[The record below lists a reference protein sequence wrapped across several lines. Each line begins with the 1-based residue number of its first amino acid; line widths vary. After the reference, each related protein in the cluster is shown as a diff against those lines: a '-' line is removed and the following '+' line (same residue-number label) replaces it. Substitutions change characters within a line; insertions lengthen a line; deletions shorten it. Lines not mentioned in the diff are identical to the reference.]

1 MATAWLFGL
10 HLVAW
15 PGSRGVFDLAASI
28 TWALIISRLETLSSS
43 SYLTLR
49 PDNSLGVSKD
59 RPSIDSGSLRPLRC
73 FCLEEVA
80 FLFCFR
86 TSACLCHRAGPV
98 PPSRFLTALM
108 VCSARSFAGL
118 LHPAA
123 DPGFAE
129 FRARSWGP
137 LRAPGFLPFPSTR
150 APFEAFPSPVAVS
163 RFVPPG
169 RSCPPVIRC
178 FLAGPKTFASSKE
191 AVSLATHGSSSDAR
205 LGTVQ
210 LQGFGPLVESAFA
223 PECFHPN
230 TRAASMGFFFCR
242 VIRFLSAGSRFRV
255 QWRLA
260 TLSTCVSSTLLILVE
275 HSGASARGANTS
287 RRGDRQVAL
296 SADAWP

>member
-73 FCLEEVA
+73 VCLEEVT
-80 FLFCFR
+80 FLCCFR
-86 TSACLCHRAGPV
+86 TSACLCHRAGLV
-98 PPSRFLTALM
+98 PPPRFLTALM

-137 LRAPGFLPFPSTR
+137 LRAPGFSPFPSTR

-169 RSCPPVIRC
+169 RACPPVVRC
-178 FLAGPKTFASSKE
+178 FLADPKIFASSKE
-191 AVSLATHGSSSDAR
+191 AASLATRGSSSDAR
-205 LGTVQ
+205 WGTVQ
-210 LQGFGPLVESAFA
+210 LQGFGPLVESAFT
-223 PECFHPN
+223 PGCFHPN
-230 TRAASMGFFFCR
+230 ARAASLGFFSCK
-242 VIRFLSAGSRFRV
+242 VIRFLSADFRLRV
-255 QWRLA
+255 LRHLA
-260 TLSTCVSSTLLILVE
+260 MLSTC
-275 HSGASARGANTS
+275 AS
-287 RRGDRQVAL
+287 
-296 SADAWP
+296 

>member
-1 MATAWLFGL
+1 MGFSGRWPFPMATAWLFGL
-10 HLVAW
+10 HLVAL

-43 SYLTLR
+43 SYLTSR

-59 RPSIDSGSLRPLRC
+59 RPSIDSGSLRPLLC
-73 FCLEEVA
+73 VCLEEVA

-86 TSACLCHRAGPV
+86 TLACLCHRAGPV

-169 RSCPPVIRC
+169 RACPPVI
-178 FLAGPKTFASSKE
+178 P
-191 AVSLATHGSSSDAR
+191 
-205 LGTVQ
+205 
-210 LQGFGPLVESAFA
+210 
-223 PECFHPN
+223 
-230 TRAASMGFFFCR
+230 
-242 VIRFLSAGSRFRV
+242 
-255 QWRLA
+255 
-260 TLSTCVSSTLLILVE
+260 
-275 HSGASARGANTS
+275 
-287 RRGDRQVAL
+287 
-296 SADAWP
+296 

>member
-80 FLFCFR
+80 FLFYFH

-108 VCSARSFAGL
+108 ACSARSFAGL

-123 DPGFAE
+123 DPGV
-129 FRARSWGP
+129 RRVS
-137 LRAPGFLPFPSTR
+137 GFCL
-150 APFEAFPSPVAVS
+150 
-163 RFVPPG
+163 G
-169 RSCPPVIRC
+169 
-178 FLAGPKTFASSKE
+178 
-191 AVSLATHGSSSDAR
+191 SL
-205 LGTVQ
+205 
-210 LQGFGPLVESAFA
+210 
-223 PECFHPN
+223 
-230 TRAASMGFFFCR
+230 
-242 VIRFLSAGSRFRV
+242 AGSR
-255 QWRLA
+255 
-260 TLSTCVSSTLLILVE
+260 VSAVPVGASTLRSLSL
-275 HSGASARGANTS
+275 AS
-287 RRGDRQVAL
+287 RRLPVCPSWESLPSCRSLLPG
-296 SADAWP
+296 